1 MIVNEN
7 NYYTRLDKFLRK
19 NFQNIPLNAI
29 YKMIRKGKVYVN
41 GKKAKNPSYNL
52 EIGDSVEIKE
62 DIINY
67 NRNTNNSIKPIKMNL
82 DIIYEDEDILIIN
95 KPAGIPIH
103 PGKGMHIATLIE
115 GLIYYGEQNNFKP
128 HLVHRLDKHT
138 SGILIVAKNIS
149 ASRVL
154 SEIISS
160 REIEKHYVTLVIGK
174 TNKSGKID
182 LALDR
187 KDSLT
192 IYKTKNI
199 FKNDLGFF
207 SLLDVKIKTGRKH
220 QIRKHF
226 ALIKHPVVGDDVYG
240 DRKLNREF
248 KRQFGLKRY
257 FLHCNK
263 MSFFYKGEKIEAIAN
278 LPENLNKV
286 IKKLEEG
293 V

>member
-1 MIVNEN
+1 MIVNEK

-41 GKKAKNPSYNL
+41 GKKVKDPSYNL
-52 EIGDSVEIKE
+52 EIGDSVKIKE
-62 DIINY
+62 KTETY
-67 NRNTNNSIKPIKMNL
+67 NRDTNNSIKPIKMNL
-82 DIIYEDEDILIIN
+82 NIIYEDDDILIIN

-103 PGKGMHIATLIE
+103 PGKGTHIATLIE
-115 GLIYYGEQNNFKP
+115 GLIYYGQQNNFKP

-138 SGILIVAKNIS
+138 SGILIVAKNTS
-149 ASRVL
+149 SSRVL
-154 SEIISS
+154 GEIISS
-160 REIEKHYVTLVIGK
+160 REIEKQYITLVSGK
-174 TNKSGKID
+174 TDKTGKID
-182 LALDR
+182 LPIDG
-187 KDSLT
+187 KESLT
-192 IYKTKNI
+192 IYNTEKI
-199 FKNDLGFF
+199 FKNDLGSF

-240 DRKLNREF
+240 DRMLNREF
-248 KRQFGLKRY
+248 KRRFGLKRY

-263 MSFFYKGEKIEAIAN
+263 MSFFYNGKKIEAFAE
-278 LPENLNKV
+278 LPEDLTNVL
-286 IKKLEEG
+286 KKLEEG